1 MLFPSRLG
9 RTPATRL
16 RREKAVR
23 RSAETQLD
31 QLRIRRRL
39 AHELNERKAAI
50 PGILDA
56 LVVKAQEGDVPAARE
71 LRGWRGVDER
81 TYADMTPEERAR
93 SRAALIKRIAE
104 AEAALEEGEAQAGW
118 PRTGHGS
125 RKSA

>member
-1 MLFPSRLG
+1 LHALGLHALRRIRKYVWKSNSNMLFPSRLG

-16 RREKAVR
+16 RREKAAR
-23 RSAETQLD
+23 RSAEAQLD

-71 LRGWRGVDER
+71 LRGWRGW
-81 TYADMTPEERAR
+81 M
-93 SRAALIKRIAE
+93 
-104 AEAALEEGEAQAGW
+104 
-118 PRTGHGS
+118 
-125 RKSA
+125 SAPMQT